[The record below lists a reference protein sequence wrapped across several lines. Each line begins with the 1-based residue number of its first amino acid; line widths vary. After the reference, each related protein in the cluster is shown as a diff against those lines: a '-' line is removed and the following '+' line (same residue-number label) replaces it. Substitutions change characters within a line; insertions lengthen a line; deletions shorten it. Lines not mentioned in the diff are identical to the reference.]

1 MRQFH
6 VRHFFETPRPSW
18 KCEYNERFM
27 LEFDDGTKEVVTT
40 ARMEV
45 SKMLW
50 LPHEQYSRLPLLSR
64 HVIPKGPLP
73 NKKIQGLLSAVAR
86 DMQDIYGTGNYNR
99 EELWYWIYKAE
110 ERLFN
115 TAIVD
120 YSEYVR
126 SVNSF
131 HYLQLY
137 NHPPIKEARENI
149 KPNDLSIAKGQ
160 RILEDILLHDIAISR
175 NPVVSD
181 LRCGIMKMEQL
192 LQIIGVRGANTDIDD
207 FIYKTPIMGN
217 YFAGIHDPAE
227 AMMESTLAGKSIIFT
242 GAPLEQTEYA
252 NRKLQFTSQRV
263 DLLVMGDCGADY
275 LSAIEITDDRF
286 KSMLGLYFRDQI
298 TGRLRALEQTD
309 KKLIG
314 QTLEFRL
321 AFNCRH
327 RHMNC
332 VCAVCYGDLA
342 YNVPYGA
349 NIGHIASTKTQSE
362 VSQRVLKVKHSESS
376 TVSEAIKINSDERE
390 YILPG
395 KELNQIV
402 LNPRLREKG
411 VKMLLRS
418 TPKARAACA
427 SKLPIL
433 KKSDVQEGM
442 SAAKHS
448 QFRDV
453 SFEIPSNTKRPVRY
467 HVSVSRGA
475 RMSYLT
481 NDFLRWFLSKGFS
494 IQDDAMYH
502 IDLNDWD
509 FSKPVFEL
517 PNKHVSM
524 KDFAAEVEVFIRSTH
539 DDSSRHLGQLR
550 QLRQY
555 TDPVEA
561 LLDLHGLIQPK
572 VHVHFTHLA
581 VVMLALMVP
590 AVGTGSYKIP
600 EVGQPIRFAKY
611 DEVING
617 GSLGAL
623 FAYQGGS
630 EQLTKVG
637 QYLNTD
643 RPSHL
648 LDPLLLPL

>member
-1 MRQFH
+1 
-6 VRHFFETPRPSW
+6 
-18 KCEYNERFM
+18 
-27 LEFDDGTKEVVTT
+27 
-40 ARMEV
+40 
-45 SKMLW
+45 
-50 LPHEQYSRLPLLSR
+50 
-64 HVIPKGPLP
+64 
-73 NKKIQGLLSAVAR
+73 
-86 DMQDIYGTGNYNR
+86 
-99 EELWYWIYKAE
+99 
-110 ERLFN
+110 
-115 TAIVD
+115 
-120 YSEYVR
+120 
-126 SVNSF
+126 
-131 HYLQLY
+131 
-137 NHPPIKEARENI
+137 
-149 KPNDLSIAKGQ
+149 
-160 RILEDILLHDIAISR
+160 
-175 NPVVSD
+175 
-181 LRCGIMKMEQL
+181 
-192 LQIIGVRGANTDIDD
+192 
-207 FIYKTPIMGN
+207 
-217 YFAGIHDPAE
+217 
-227 AMMESTLAGKSIIFT
+227 
-242 GAPLEQTEYA
+242 
-252 NRKLQFTSQRV
+252 
-263 DLLVMGDCGADY
+263 
-275 LSAIEITDDRF
+275 
-286 KSMLGLYFRDQI
+286 MLGLYFHDPLI
-298 TGRLRALEQTD
+298 GRLRPLEQTD
-309 KKLIG
+309 RKLIDHK
-314 QTLEFRL
+314 LEFRL

-332 VCAVCYGDLA
+332 VCSVCYGDLA

-376 TVSEAIKINSDERE
+376 TVSEAIKINSGERE

-395 KELNQIV
+395 KELNQII
-402 LNPRLREKG
+402 LNPRLKEQGIR
-411 VKMLLRS
+411 MLLRS

-433 KKSDVQEGM
+433 KKADVQEGM

-448 QFRDV
+448 QFRDI
-453 SFEIPSNTKRPVRY
+453 SFEIPSNTKRPVRF

-481 NDFLRWFLSKGFS
+481 NEFLRWFLKKGFS

-502 IDLNDWD
+502 IDLTDWD

-555 TDPVEA
+555 ADPVEA
-561 LLDLHGLIQPK
+561 LMDLHGLIQPK

-590 AVGTGSYKIP
+590 AVGTGNYKIP

-623 FAYQGGS
+623 FAYQGGA

-643 RPSHL
+643 RPQHL
-648 LDPLLLPL
+648 LDPLILPL

>member
-6 VRHFFETPRPSW
+6 VRHFFDNPRSEW
-18 KCEYNERFM
+18 RCAYNERFM
-27 LEFDDGTKEVVTT
+27 LEYDDGTKEVVTT
-40 ARMEV
+40 ARLEV

-50 LPHEQYSRLPLLSR
+50 LPHEKYPRLPLLQR
-64 HVIPKGPLP
+64 HVIPKGPMP
-73 NKKIQGLLSAVAR
+73 NKHIQDLLSAVAE
-86 DMQDIYGTGNYNR
+86 DMHEIYGNENYNR
-99 EELWYWIYKAE
+99 EELWFHFYKAE

-120 YSEYVR
+120 FSEYVR
-126 SVNSF
+126 GVNSF
-131 HYLQLY
+131 DYLHIY
-137 NHPPIKEARENI
+137 NHPPIKAAREAI
-149 KPNDLSIAKGQ
+149 RPNDTSIAKGYKL
-160 RILEDILLHDIAISR
+160 IEEVLLTDPALSR
-175 NPVVSD
+175 NPVISD
-181 LRCGIMKMEQL
+181 LRCGIMKMEQM
-192 LQIIGVRGANTDIDD
+192 LQIIAVRGANTDIDD
-207 FIYKTPIMGN
+207 YIYRVPIMGN

-227 AMMESTLAGKSIIFT
+227 AMMESTLAAKSIIFT

-263 DLLVMGDCGADY
+263 DLMVMGDCGSTWLAK
-275 LSAIEITDDRF
+275 IELTKARF
-286 KSMLGLYFRDQI
+286 KSMYGLNFKDPM
-298 TGRLRALEQTD
+298 TGRLRPLKPRDTE
-309 KKLIG
+309 LIG
-314 QTLEFRL
+314 QTLEWRL

-327 RHMNC
+327 RHMSC
-332 VCAVCYGDLA
+332 VCATCYGDLA
-342 YNVPYGA
+342 YNIAYGT
-349 NIGHIASTKTQSE
+349 NLGHIASTKTQSE
-362 VSQRVLKVKHSESS
+362 ISQRVLKVKHSESS
-376 TVSEAIKINSDERE
+376 TVSEAIQINPGERE

-395 KELNQIV
+395 KQLNQIV
-402 LNPRLREKG
+402 LNPALKEKG
-411 VKMLLRS
+411 VKLMLHS
-418 TPKARAACA
+418 VPKARALNA
-427 SKLPIL
+427 SRLPIL

-448 QFRDV
+448 QFRKV
-453 SFEIPSNTKRPVRY
+453 SFEVPSQTKRLVRY

-481 NDFLRWFLSKGFS
+481 NDFLRWFMKKGFS
-494 IQDDAMYH
+494 IRDDGMYH
-502 IDLNDWD
+502 VDLDDWD

-550 QLRQY
+550 QLKQY

-600 EVGQPIRFAKY
+600 EVGQPTRFAKY

-630 EQLTKVG
+630 EQLTKVN
-637 QYLNTD
+637 QYMNTD
-643 RPSHL
+643 RPPHL
-648 LDPLLLPL
+648 LDPLIHPL

>member
-1 MRQFH
+1 MREFH
-6 VRHFFETPRPSW
+6 VRHFFETPREHW
-18 KCEYNERFM
+18 ACAYNERFRIK
-27 LEFDDGTKEVVTT
+27 FDDGETEVVTT
-40 ARMEV
+40 ARAEV

-50 LPHEQYSRLPLLSR
+50 LPHEQYDRLPLLAR
-64 HVIPKGPLP
+64 HFIPAPPLP
-73 NKKIQGLLSAVAR
+73 NKKIQDLLSATAR
-86 DMQDIYGTGNYNR
+86 DVQRIYKTGGYNR
-99 EELWYWIYKAE
+99 EELWYFLYKAE

-115 TAIVD
+115 TSIVD

-131 HYLQLY
+131 HYRQIHDY
-137 NHPPIKEARENI
+137 PPIKAAREAI
-149 KPNDLSIAKGQ
+149 RPNDLSIAKGGK
-160 RILEDILLHDIAISR
+160 AIEEVLWKDPALSR

-181 LRCGIMKMEQL
+181 LRCGLVKMEQL

-207 FIYKTPIMGN
+207 YIYRTPIMGN
-217 YFAGIHDPAE
+217 YYSGIHDPAE
-227 AMMESTLAGKSIIFT
+227 AMMESTLAAKSIIFQ
-242 GAPLEQTEYA
+242 GQPLEQTEYA

-263 DLLVMGDCGADY
+263 DLLVTGDCGQKHR
-275 LSAIEITDDRF
+275 SMIEVTPERF
-286 KSMLGLYFRDQI
+286 KSLLGLYYEHPNTRE
-298 TGRLRALEQTD
+298 LLPVEQTD
-309 KKLIG
+309 KHLIG
-314 QTLEFRL
+314 QTLGFRL
-321 AFNCRH
+321 PFDCHYRSKA
-327 RHMNC
+327 C
-332 VCAVCYGDLA
+332 VCSTCYGDLA
-342 YNVPYGA
+342 FNIPYGA

-362 VSQRVLKVKHSESS
+362 VSQRVLKVKHSEAS
-376 TVSEAIKINSDERE
+376 TVSEPIKISANEQP
-390 YILPG
+390 YILSGSEP
-395 KELNQIV
+395 NQIL
-402 LNPRLREKG
+402 LNPRLQKLG
-411 VKMLLRS
+411 IKLLLRS
-418 TPKARAACA
+418 TPKARAANA

-453 SFEIPSNTKRPVRY
+453 TFEVPSTTKRPIRY
-467 HVSVSRGA
+467 HVTVSRGA

-481 NDFLRWFLSKGFS
+481 NQFLRWFLKKGFS

-502 IDLNDWD
+502 IDLSDWD

-561 LLDLHGLIQPK
+561 ILDLHDLINPK
-572 VHVHFTHLA
+572 VPVHFTHLA

-590 AVGTGSYKIP
+590 MESTGSYHIP
-600 EVGQPIRFAKY
+600 ETGQPIRFAKY

-630 EQLTKVG
+630 EELTKVS
-637 QYLNTD
+637 QYMNTD
-643 RPSHL
+643 RPPHL
-648 LDPLLLPL
+648 LDPLILPV

>member
-1 MRQFH
+1 MREFH
-6 VRHFFETPRPSW
+6 IRHLFDNPRQDW
-18 KCEYNERFM
+18 ACAFNERFL
-27 LEFDDGTKEVVTT
+27 LEFDDGKKEVVTT
-40 ARMEV
+40 ARAEV

-50 LPHEQYSRLPLLSR
+50 LPHEQYDRLPLLSR
-64 HVIPKGPLP
+64 HFIPAPPLP

-86 DMQDIYGTGNYNR
+86 DMQEIYGTGNYNR
-99 EELWYWIYKAE
+99 EELWYYIYKAE

-115 TAIVD
+115 TAIID

-131 HYLQLY
+131 HFQEIYD
-137 NHPPIKEARENI
+137 HPGMKAAREGI
-149 KPNDLSIAKGQ
+149 RPNDLSIAKGQ
-160 RILEDILLHDIAISR
+160 KLMEAILLKDDSLRR

-181 LRCGIMKMEQL
+181 LRCGLVKMEQL
-192 LQIIGVRGANTDIDD
+192 LQIVGIRGANTDIDD
-207 FIYKTPIMGN
+207 FIYRTPIMGN
-217 YFAGIHDPAE
+217 YYSGIHDPAE
-227 AMMESTLAGKSIIFT
+227 AMMESTLAAKSIIFQ
-242 GAPLEQTEYA
+242 GQPLEQTEYA

-263 DLLVMGDCGADY
+263 DLLITGDCGQTY
-275 LSAIEITDDRF
+275 LCDIEVTEERF
-286 KSMLGLYFRDQI
+286 MSLQGLYFQ
-298 TGRLRALEQTD
+298 TQGKSRLRPFELTD
-309 KKLIG
+309 RDLIG
-314 QTLEFRL
+314 QMLSFRMP
-321 AFNCRH
+321 FNCHYRSKS
-327 RHMNC
+327 C
-332 VCAVCYGDLA
+332 VCSTCYGDLA
-342 YNVPYGA
+342 FNIPYGA

-362 VSQRVLKVKHSESS
+362 VSQRVLKVKHSEAS
-376 TVSEAIKINSDERE
+376 TVSEAIKINAGERE
-390 YILPG
+390 FILPG
-395 KELNQIV
+395 KETNQIL
-402 LNPRLREKG
+402 LNPRLKEKG
-411 VKMLLRS
+411 ITLLLRS

-453 SFEIPSNTKRPVRY
+453 SFEVPSTTKRPVRY
-467 HVSVSRGA
+467 HVTVSRGA

-481 NDFLRWFLSKGFS
+481 NEFLRWFLKQGFS
-494 IQDDAMYH
+494 IHDDAMYH
-502 IDLNDWD
+502 IDLSDWD

-524 KDFAAEVEVFIRSTH
+524 KDFAAEVEVFLRSTH

-561 LLDLHGLIQPK
+561 ILDLHDLINPK
-572 VHVHFTHLA
+572 VPVHFTHLA

-590 AVGTGSYKIP
+590 MEGTGSYKIP
-600 EVGQPIRFAKY
+600 ETGQPIRFAKY

-617 GSLGAL
+617 GSLGAV

-630 EQLTKVG
+630 EELTKVS

-643 RPSHL
+643 RPPHL
-648 LDPLLLPL
+648 LDPLLMPV